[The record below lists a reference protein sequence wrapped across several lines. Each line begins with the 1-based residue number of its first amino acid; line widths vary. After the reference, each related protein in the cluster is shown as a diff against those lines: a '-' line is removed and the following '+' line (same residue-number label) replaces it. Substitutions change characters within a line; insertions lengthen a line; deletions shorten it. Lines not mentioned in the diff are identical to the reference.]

1 MSQTLRRELRQKF
14 VEILVGTIDHMDG
27 AFTTDEIAEK
37 LTDAA
42 LELRGFSKPAVNLK
56 NADPAW
62 SILAGEA
69 IVIDPIIE
77 EAKDAFERGLRFN
90 PLPWGMNKQWDKL
103 EKFVVQ
109 EYKKD
114 ALIFIKYKTWQEG
127 DGKYVALSNRKI
139 KEKPEDFIACFPD
152 FLAHVEM
159 YSKPKQDGSSGFYA

>member
-1 MSQTLRRELRQKF
+1 MTQTLRRELRLKF
-14 VEILVGTIDHMDG
+14 ENVLSETIDHIEG
-27 AFTTDEIAEK
+27 AFTTSEIVER
-37 LTDAA
+37 LVDAA
-42 LELRGFSKPAVNLK
+42 LELRGFSKPLVNLK

-62 SILAGEA
+62 SILAGAE

-77 EAKDAFERGLRFN
+77 EAKNAFESGMRFN

-114 ALIFIKYKTWQEG
+114 ALIFVKYKTWQEG